1 MASNNKKRTGKARPG
16 KTAAT
21 PRKKPAKPAKLQA
34 ILGKRIRASQ
44 LPGEEPLEGAR
55 LAEAASFLLE
65 AAGQPDKGEPV
76 IVLRSA
82 SEQKRFMRIALINDD
97 MPFLVDSVAA
107 AIAAHGLAIDLLV
120 HPIVPVKRS
129 KAGALA
135 EIPVAAGTDMARE
148 PDVAILGHR
157 PPAAVR
163 IQVEQLRARLHAF
176 AGWQAR
182 RTADG
187 WRIVGVECSTPREG
201 IPFVV
206 DGEPIQLTGRIDRI
220 DYHPESRE
228 LLLLDYKTSDKAK
241 SPEETHCQRRYGE
254 IVGWVDLQ
262 LPLYEQIL
270 PHLFASGALG
280 DVTPAAVRVGY
291 ITLPRDL
298 EGTGERL
305 AAWPPA
311 AVDAAL
317 EQAYDVVRALRNNE
331 FVYNPKVT
339 APYLEGSIASL
350 LGIGYLESAAEA
362 NEEEGR

>member
-1 MASNNKKRTGKARPG
+1 MATIIVAATTSTSVRPG
-16 KTAAT
+16 RALAERVQRFYSESVEAGAGGADISSPSNGFPLPPEPVLRAPQPIERIKVTDFRAFLADPYT
-21 PRKKPAKPAKLQA
+21 FALER
-34 ILGKRIRASQ
+34 ILGLSPLDDRAR
-44 LPGEEPLEGAR
+44 EMDALEFGT
-55 LAEAASFLLE
+55 LAHAVLERFGRSEAASLTD
-65 AAGQPDKGEPV
+65 GG
-76 IVLRSA
+76 
-82 SEQKRFMRIALINDD
+82 
-97 MPFLVDSVAA
+97 
-107 AIAAHGLAIDLLV
+107 AIASLLDE
-120 HPIVPVKRS
+120 
-129 KAGALA
+129 ALDD
-135 EIPVAAGTDMARE
+135 EVRTRFGTA
-148 PDVAILGHR
+148 PL
-157 PPAAVR
+157 PAVR

-270 PHLFASGALG
+270 PHLFASGALA
-280 DVTPAAVRVGY
+280 DVTPATVRVGY

-298 EGTGERL
+298 ERTGERL

-317 EQAYDVVRALRNNE
+317 EQAYDVVRALRDNE
-331 FVYNPKVT
+331 FVYNPEVT